1 MFVEISSSITPV
13 TLSANR
19 CVIPSNISC
28 AVLLF
33 QYYLFDTAAAKRLVN
48 GKNAVIRAV
57 IALTF
62 ALLILL
68 MNGIVA
74 SSTILNEINYCPKY
88 SLSLAWRESLYVIIS
103 SPNLM

>member
-19 CVIPSNISC
+19 CVIPSNICC

-48 GKNAVIRAV
+48 GKNAVI
-57 IALTF
+57 
-62 ALLILL
+62 
-68 MNGIVA
+68 
-74 SSTILNEINYCPKY
+74 
-88 SLSLAWRESLYVIIS
+88 
-103 SPNLM
+103 